1 MSNQSTP
8 REYSEHLFAVDSVQ
22 IKTAESAA
30 AAAADQARLERTL
43 AEAAA
48 ARGAAERRAE
58 SAEVAPSAFLEY
70 LYLWVPLRVPGE
82 WSGDDSHCGYN
93 RRLTAVADKVVG

>member
-1 MSNQSTP
+1 MK
-8 REYSEHLFAVDSVQ
+8 
-22 IKTAESAA
+22 IKPAEAAA

-70 LYLWVPLRVPGE
+70 LYLWVPCACPESGRV
-82 WSGDDSHCGYN
+82 
-93 RRLTAVADKVVG
+93 TAAADKVGG

>member
-1 MSNQSTP
+1 MSTEST
-8 REYSEHLFAVDSVQ
+8 SAVASVQ
-22 IKTAESAA
+22 IKTAEAAA

-82 WSGDDSHCGYN
+82 YLWVPKSLSSSPRWRIMSSVDNRCG
-93 RRLTAVADKVVG
+93 

>member
-1 MSNQSTP
+1 MGTEST
-8 REYSEHLFAVDSVQ
+8 SAVASVQ
-22 IKTAESAA
+22 IKTAEAAA

-58 SAEVAPSAFLEY
+58 SAEVAPSAFLESTCTRGY
-70 LYLWVPLRVPGE
+70 PCVPGE
-82 WSGDDSHCGYN
+82 WSGDSRCG
-93 RRLTAVADKVVG
+93 

>member
-1 MSNQSTP
+1 MSTEST
-8 REYSEHLFAVDSVQ
+8 SAVAAVQ
-22 IKTAESAA
+22 IKTAEAAA

-58 SAEVAPSAFLEY
+58 SAEVAPSAFL
-70 LYLWVPLRVPGE
+70 
-82 WSGDDSHCGYN
+82 DTCTCGYPCACPESG
-93 RRLTAVADKVVG
+93 RVTAVADKVGG

>member
-1 MSNQSTP
+1 MSAEST
-8 REYSEHLFAVDSVQ
+8 SAVASVQ
-22 IKTAESAA
+22 IKTAEAAA

-58 SAEVAPSAFLEY
+58 SAEVAPGAFLEY
-70 LYLWVPLRVPGE
+70 PHGYPCACPV
-82 WSGDDSHCGYN
+82 STCGYPRALAA
-93 RRLTAVADKVVG
+93 RRGGG

>member
-1 MSNQSTP
+1 MSTEST
-8 REYSEHLFAVDSVQ
+8 SAVASVQ
-22 IKTAESAA
+22 IKTAEAAA

-58 SAEVAPSAFLEY
+58 SAEVAPNAFLEY
-70 LYLWVPLRVPGE
+70 LYPWVLLRVPGVL
-82 WSGDDSHCGYN
+82 SGDSRCG
-93 RRLTAVADKVVG
+93 